1 MKLSR
6 IILGASAIAA
16 TVVTAFAFRPS
27 HDPTNG
33 TLATYNA
40 ATKTFTNVACVQGGG
55 TTTHCAA
62 VTYYTISGH
71 TSLGKVSAFVAN
83 GE

>member
-6 IILGASAIAA
+6 IILSASAIAA

-33 TLATYNA
+33 TLATFSNN
-40 ATKTFTNVACVQGGG
+40 TFTNVACVRGNG
-55 TTTHCAA
+55 TTTNCAD
-62 VTYYTISGH
+62 VTYYTAVHH
-71 TSLGKVSAFVAN
+71 TSLGKITPFVAS